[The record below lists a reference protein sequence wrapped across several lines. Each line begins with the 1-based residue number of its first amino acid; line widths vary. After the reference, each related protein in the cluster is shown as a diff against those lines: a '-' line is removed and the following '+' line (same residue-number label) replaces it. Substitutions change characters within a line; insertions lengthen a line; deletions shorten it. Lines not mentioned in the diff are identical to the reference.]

1 MTMNRN
7 LWALLFGHRTDVEYL
22 IPIKDI
28 VITYDFQLKS
38 PHPKKFW
45 RKVYNFKKYGI
56 LGKIKLNKD
65 FELVDGYC
73 SYLIYKMNDID
84 KVPVWF
90 VN

>member
-1 MTMNRN
+1 MNKLRQ
-7 LWALLFGHRTDVEYL
+7 LLFGYRTGVEYW

-38 PHPKKFW
+38 PHPSKFW
-45 RKVYNFKKYGI
+45 KKVYCFKKYGI
-56 LGKIKLNKD
+56 MSKIKLNKD

-73 SYLIYKMNDID
+73 SYLICKMNDME

-90 VN
+90 VD